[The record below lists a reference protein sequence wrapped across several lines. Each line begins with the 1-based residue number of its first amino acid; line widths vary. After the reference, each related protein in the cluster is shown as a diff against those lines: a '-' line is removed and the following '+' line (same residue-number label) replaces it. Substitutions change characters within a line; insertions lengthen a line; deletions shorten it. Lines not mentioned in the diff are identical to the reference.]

1 MRLGTSCAVAAAPKR
16 ASQRARQARRTSSP
30 APATI
35 ALCSQPSR
43 QSSSDFCAAAAAAR
57 VAGGGGVDG
66 ADGDALVDASS
77 KRSHPAATSTTA
89 KTSARTHRLYHAPM
103 SEPPRAQDPLE
114 LAARLA
120 RDYLAALPDRA
131 VAPAP
136 DAIERLAAL
145 RTPLPDGPTDAAA
158 VLASLDA
165 IGSPATMAS
174 AGGRFF
180 GFVTGGA
187 LPVAVGASWLATAW
201 DQNAAMSAMSP
212 IAVALE
218 RVVLEW
224 LRELFGLPDGSAGA
238 LVTGGTMAS
247 FTALAAARRSVLQ
260 RVGWNVDD
268 DGLFGAPPITVVV
281 GDEVHVAVVKALGL
295 LGLGRARLVRVPT
308 DDEGRM
314 RAERLPRLDGPT
326 IVCAQAGNVNT
337 GACDPLAAICA
348 AAHAAGA
355 WVHVDG
361 AFGLWA
367 AAAPA
372 RAHLVDGAAR
382 ADSWAVDAHKW
393 LNVPYDSGVAF
404 VRDGAALR
412 GAMTVPAPYLV
423 SGGEPEP
430 CHATP
435 EMSRRAR
442 AVEIWAALR
451 TLGRAGVAELVER
464 SCRHAARFAERLRQG
479 GWPPLNDVVLNQVL
493 VSFGDD
499 ARTDAVVA
507 DVQRD
512 GTAWCGPTV
521 WHGRRAMRISVSSWA
536 TTEADVERAADA
548 ILACAARRT

>member
-1 MRLGTSCAVAAAPKR
+1 MTELL
-16 ASQRARQARRTSSP
+16 Q
-30 APATI
+30 
-35 ALCSQPSR
+35 
-43 QSSSDFCAAAAAAR
+43 
-57 VAGGGGVDG
+57 
-66 ADGDALVDASS
+66 
-77 KRSHPAATSTTA
+77 
-89 KTSARTHRLYHAPM
+89 
-103 SEPPRAQDPLE
+103 

-120 RDYLAALPDRA
+120 REYLDGLDARP
-131 VAPAP
+131 VAPTAA
-136 DAIERLAAL
+136 AIEALAQL
-145 RTPLPDGPTDAAA
+145 RTPLPEGPTDAAA
-158 VLASLDA
+158 VLAQLDA
-165 IGSPATMAS
+165 IGSPATVAS

-180 GFVTGGA
+180 GFVTGSS

-201 DQNAAMSAMSP
+201 DQNAALFTMSP

-224 LRELFGLPDGSAGA
+224 LRQLLAIPEGSVGA

-247 FTALAAARRSVLQ
+247 FTALAAARRSVLA

-268 DGLFGAPPITVVV
+268 DGLFGAPPITVIV
-281 GDEVHVAVVKALGL
+281 GDEVHVAVIKALGL
-295 LGLGRARLVRVPT
+295 LGLGRARVVRVPA
-308 DDEGRM
+308 DAQGRM
-314 RAERLPRLDGPT
+314 RASELGRIDGPT
-326 IVCAQAGNVNT
+326 IVCTQAGNVNS
-337 GACDPLAAICA
+337 GACDPVGAICD
-348 AAHAAGA
+348 AAHARDA

-372 RAHLVDGAAR
+372 RAALVDGAER

-412 GAMTVPAPYLV
+412 GAMSVIAPYLTA
-423 SGGEPEP
+423 GGPPEP

-451 TLGRAGVAELVER
+451 TLGRAGIAELVER
-464 SCRHAARFAERLRQG
+464 CCVHAAHFAERMRTAG
-479 GWPPLNDVVLNQVL
+479 FDVLNDVVLNQVL

-507 DVQRD
+507 AVQRE
-512 GTAWCGPTV
+512 GTLWCGPTV
-521 WHGRRAMRISVSSWA
+521 WHGRHAMRISVSSWV
-536 TTEADVERAADA
+536 TSDADVERAADA
-548 ILACAARRT
+548 IINVAKQ

>member
-1 MRLGTSCAVAAAPKR
+1 MDDVL
-16 ASQRARQARRTSSP
+16 Q
-30 APATI
+30 
-35 ALCSQPSR
+35 
-43 QSSSDFCAAAAAAR
+43 
-57 VAGGGGVDG
+57 
-66 ADGDALVDASS
+66 
-77 KRSHPAATSTTA
+77 
-89 KTSARTHRLYHAPM
+89 
-103 SEPPRAQDPLE
+103 

-120 RDYLAALPDRA
+120 REYLDGLHARA
-131 VAPAP
+131 VTPTAQ
-136 DAIERLAAL
+136 AIERLAEL
-145 RTPLPDGPTDAAA
+145 RVPVPDGPSDAAS
-158 VLASLDA
+158 VLTSLDDV
-165 IGSPATMAS
+165 GSPATMAT

-180 GFVTGGA
+180 GFVTGA
-187 LPVAVGASWLATAW
+187 SLPVAVGASWLGTAW

-224 LRELFGLPDGSAGA
+224 LRELLALPDGSVGA

-247 FTALAAARRSVLQ
+247 FTALAAARRSVLA
-260 RVGWNVDD
+260 RAGWNVDD

-295 LGLGRARLVRVPT
+295 LGLGRSRVVRVAT
-308 DDEGRM
+308 DDQGRM
-314 RAERLPRLDGPT
+314 RAAELPRLDGPT
-326 IVCAQAGNVNT
+326 IVCTQAGNVNT
-337 GACDPLAAICA
+337 GACDPIGTIAD
-348 AAHAAGA
+348 AAHARDA

-372 RAHLVDGAAR
+372 RAPLVAGAER

-412 GAMTVPAPYLV
+412 GAMTVIAPYLTT
-423 SGGEPEP
+423 GGPPEP

-442 AVEIWAALR
+442 AVEIWAVLR

-464 SCRHAARFAERLRQG
+464 CCRHAARFAERLRAAG
-479 GWPPLNDVVLNQVL
+479 YEVLNDVVLNQLL

-507 DVQRD
+507 AVQRD
-512 GTAWCGPTV
+512 GTLWCGPTV
-521 WHGRRAMRISVSSWA
+521 WHDRRAMRISVASWA
-536 TTEADVERAADA
+536 TSEADVERAADA
-548 ILACAARRT
+548 IINLAAL

>member
-1 MRLGTSCAVAAAPKR
+1 
-16 ASQRARQARRTSSP
+16 
-30 APATI
+30 
-35 ALCSQPSR
+35 
-43 QSSSDFCAAAAAAR
+43 
-57 VAGGGGVDG
+57 
-66 ADGDALVDASS
+66 
-77 KRSHPAATSTTA
+77 
-89 KTSARTHRLYHAPM
+89 M
-103 SEPPRAQDPLE
+103 SDPLA

-120 RDYLAALPDRA
+120 REYLDGLDARA
-131 VAPAP
+131 VAPTP
-136 DAIERLAAL
+136 EAIERLAEL
-145 RTPLPDGPTDAAA
+145 RAPVPDGPTDAAA
-158 VLASLDA
+158 VLSSLHD

-180 GFVTGGA
+180 GFVTGGS

-201 DQNAAMSAMSP
+201 DQNAALSTMSP

-224 LRELFGLPDGSAGA
+224 LRELLALPAGSVGA

-247 FTALAAARRSVLQ
+247 FTALAAARRSVLA

-281 GDEVHVAVVKALGL
+281 GDEAHVAVSKALGL
-295 LGLGRARLVRVPT
+295 LGLGRSRVVKVPT
-308 DDEGRM
+308 DGQGRM
-314 RAERLPRLDGPT
+314 RADRLPPIDGPT
-326 IVCAQAGNVNT
+326 IVCTQAGNVNS
-337 GACDPLAAICA
+337 GAFDPIAAICE
-348 AAHAAGA
+348 AAHARGA

-367 AAAPA
+367 AAAPE
-372 RAHLVDGAAR
+372 RAHLAAGVER

-412 GAMTVPAPYLV
+412 GAMTTMAPYLV
-423 SGGEPEP
+423 AGGTPEP

-464 SCRHAARFAERLRQG
+464 CCRHAARFADKLRSG
-479 GWPPLNDVVLNQVL
+479 GCEILNEVELNQVL
-493 VSFGDD
+493 VAFGDD
-499 ARTDAVVA
+499 ARTQGVVA
-507 DVQRD
+507 AVQRD
-512 GTAWCGPTV
+512 GTCWCGPTL
-521 WHGRRAMRISVSSWA
+521 WRGRHAMRISVSSWA
-536 TTEADVERAADA
+536 TSDADVERAADA
-548 ILACAARRT
+548 IVRIARAAS